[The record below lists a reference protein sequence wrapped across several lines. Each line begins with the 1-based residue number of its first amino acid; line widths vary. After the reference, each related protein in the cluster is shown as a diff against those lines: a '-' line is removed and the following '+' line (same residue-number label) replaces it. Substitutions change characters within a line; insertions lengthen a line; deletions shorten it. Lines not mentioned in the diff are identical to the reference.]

1 MKKTFREKLKTD
13 LILLDGAFGTYAKE
27 LGLCPEDFKDKP
39 GCMEYLSFSKPDLI
53 ERIHSAYLSAGSDAI
68 ETNTFGASRIKLAEY
83 GLAKKVREIN
93 VESVKLARKVAD
105 KFSSTKR
112 ARYVIGSMGS
122 TGKLPSSAD
131 EALGNISYSELV
143 KVFYEQALGII
154 DGGADALLIET
165 GQDLLEMKAAVS
177 GTKEALKERR
187 KDLVV
192 MATWT
197 LSDNGRMLL
206 GTESSACMAV
216 LEHLGLDVIGI
227 NCSTGPRGMEKTLK
241 FLSENSPI
249 CFSAVPNAGLPV
261 FSGGKTVYPL
271 TPDEMAHIMHK
282 FVRKY
287 GIDVIGGCC
296 GTTPEHIKA
305 MRSALGT
312 PRKRRYARK
321 YFYSGFY
328 KGFDLSK
335 IVRPLKIGERIN
347 SQGSRKVKN
356 LLRQENFDEIVELGK
371 LQEAQGAGMLDVCSV
386 LTERATEKR
395 DAVEIFQRL
404 GKNVGIPLMIDSTDA
419 DVIKAA
425 LENYPG
431 TVFINSVNLE
441 DGGEKAREVFRLAA
455 EHAASVV
462 NLVIDEEGM
471 AKSVERKLE
480 VAERLY
486 NIATKEY
493 NLPSH
498 RLLFDMLT
506 FTLGTGEAEYAD
518 SAINTYEAIKLIK
531 KKFSGVL
538 TVLGV
543 SNVSFGLEKS
553 MRKVINMVFLHHA
566 VGVGLDMAIVNPA
579 EYMEYKNIGK
589 KARALAEKL
598 IFNRDP
604 KALKNMIEYF
614 EKRALKGQ
622 GNDTDTSS
630 SPHSLLSSPRK
641 RGSLKSIPIEQEL
654 KNCVLERNK
663 VKVIPLIDEALKKY
677 SPKEIINDILMN
689 AIRIVG
695 EKLENGEMVLPYVL
709 ESAEVMKKAI
719 DHLEDTAGAPGGDK
733 GKILIATVFGDV
745 HDIGKNLV
753 KMILI
758 NNGFSVIDLGKQ
770 VSVEKIIL
778 EAKKNKVDAVGLSAL
793 LVSTARYMKDCVQ
806 ALHAENLECPVIIGG
821 APINEEFAREI
832 SKINDKETYK
842 GGVFYAKDAFK
853 GLSIIQSVVEPGN
866 STPPNCT
873 S

>member
-1 MKKTFREKLKTD
+1 MKKTFREKLETD
-13 LILLDGAFGTYAKE
+13 LILLDGAFGTYAEE
-27 LGLCPEDFKDKP
+27 LGLSPSDFKDKP
-39 GCMEYLSFSKPDLI
+39 GCMEYLSFSKPSLV
-53 ERIHSAYLSAGSDAI
+53 EGIHNAYLDAGSDAI
-68 ETNTFGASRIKLAEY
+68 ETNTFGANRIKLAEY
-83 GLAKKVREIN
+83 GLAEKVREVNI
-93 VESVKLARKVAD
+93 ESVKLARKVAD
-105 KFSSTKR
+105 KFSSERR
-112 ARYVIGSMGS
+112 ARYVIGSMGP

-131 EALGNISYSELV
+131 AALGNISYSELAE
-143 KVFYEQALGII
+143 VFYEQTLGLI
-154 DGGADALLIET
+154 DGGADALLLET
-165 GQDLLEMKAAVS
+165 GQDLLEMKAAVG
-177 GTKEALKERR
+177 GTKEALKDRR
-187 KDLVV
+187 KNLAV

-227 NCSTGPRGMEKTLK
+227 NCSTGPRGMEDAIK
-241 FLSENSPI
+241 FLNENSPI

-296 GTTPEHIKA
+296 GTTPEHIKTIRA
-305 MRSALGT
+305 SVGT
-312 PRKRRYARK
+312 PRKRRRARK

-335 IVRPLKIGERIN
+335 ITRPLKIGERIN
-347 SQGSRKVKN
+347 SQGSRKVKD
-356 LLRQENFDEIVELGK
+356 LLRREKFDEIVELGK
-371 LQEAQGAGMLDVCSV
+371 LQEAQGAGMLDVSSV
-386 LTERATEKR
+386 LTERATEKK

-404 GKNVGIPLMIDSTDA
+404 GRNVRIPLMIDSTDA
-419 DVIKAA
+419 GVIKAA
-425 LENYPG
+425 LESYPG
-431 TVFINSVNLE
+431 TTFINSVNLE
-441 DGGEKAREVFRLAA
+441 DGGEKAREVFKLAR

-462 NLVIDEEGM
+462 NLVIDEKGM
-471 AKSVERKLE
+471 AKTVERKLE
-480 VAERLY
+480 IAERLY
-486 NIATKEY
+486 KIATREY
-493 NLPSH
+493 NLQPH

-506 FTLGTGEAEYAD
+506 FTLGTGEKEYAD
-518 SAINTYEAIKLIK
+518 SAINTYKAIKLIK
-531 KKFSGVL
+531 KKFPGVL

-543 SNVSFGLEKS
+543 SNVSFGLGKN

-566 VGVGLDMAIVNPA
+566 VGAGLDMAIVNPA
-579 EYMEYKNIGK
+579 EYAEYKNIGK
-589 KARALAEKL
+589 KERMLAEKL
-598 IFNRDP
+598 VFNKDP

-614 EKRALKGQ
+614 AEKPLEKDEKSFSRAE
-622 GNDTDTSS
+622 TDENLT
-630 SPHSLLSSPRK
+630 
-641 RGSLKSIPIEQEL
+641 IEQKL

-663 VKVIPLIDEALKKY
+663 VKIIPLIDEALKKY

-689 AIRIVG
+689 AMGIVG
-695 EKLENGEMVLPYVL
+695 GKLENGEMVLPYVL

-719 DHLEDTAGAPGGDK
+719 DHLEGAAGAPSGDK

-758 NNGFSVIDLGKQ
+758 NNGFEVIDLGKQ
-770 VSVEKIIL
+770 VPVEKIIL

-806 ALHAENLECPVIIGG
+806 AMYAGNLKCPVIIGG

-832 SKINDKETYK
+832 SKINDKETYE

-853 GLSIIQSVVEPGN
+853 GLSIIQSVTG
-866 STPPNCT
+866 TPPPT
-873 S
+873 L